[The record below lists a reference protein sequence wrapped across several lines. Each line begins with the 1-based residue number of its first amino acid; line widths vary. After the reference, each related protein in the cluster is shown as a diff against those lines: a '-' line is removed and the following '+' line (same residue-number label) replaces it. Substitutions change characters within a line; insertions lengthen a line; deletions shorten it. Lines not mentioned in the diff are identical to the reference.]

1 MVDKSQVIVVS
12 GVTAS
17 GKTTLINELHKEIPL
32 STIISFDDYS
42 IDQLDTAP
50 QLVDIL
56 DDAKLYVNQYDISL
70 MMTDFFV
77 SYNKVPVILIDFPFG
92 YQHMELKPYI
102 DKVIYIKTPL
112 DIVFA
117 RQLVRDYQEKTT
129 DEIIKWAKDYLS
141 IVRPIF
147 MAHQEIVSSSADL
160 LLDGNSPLDQQIFKV
175 NNLFSSVVF

>member
-1 MVDKSQVIVVS
+1 MEKILYKSQVIVVR

-17 GKTTLINELHKEIPL
+17 GKTTLINELHKEIPI
-32 STIISFDDYS
+32 SIIISFDDYS

-50 QLVDIL
+50 QFGDIL

-92 YQHMELKPYI
+92 YQHMVLRPYI
-102 DKVIYIKTPL
+102 DKVVYIKTPL

-129 DEIIKWAKDYLS
+129 EEITKWANDYLS

-147 MAHQEIVSSSADL
+147 MAHQEVVSSNIDL
-160 LLDGNSPLDQQIFKV
+160 LLDGELPLNQQIFKV
-175 NNLFSSVVF
+175 KQFIQ

>member
-1 MVDKSQVIVVS
+1 MVDKSQVIVIS

-42 IDQLDTAP
+42 IDQLDIAP
-50 QLVDIL
+50 QLGDIL
-56 DDAKLYVNQYDISL
+56 DDAKLYVNQHDISL
-70 MMTDFFV
+70 MMTDFFIF
-77 SYNKVPVILIDFPFG
+77 YNKVPVILIDFPFG
-92 YQHMELKPYI
+92 YQHMMLRPYI
-102 DKVIYIKTPL
+102 DKVVYIKTPL

-129 DEIIKWAKDYLS
+129 EEITKWANDYLS

-147 MAHQEIVSSSADL
+147 MAHQEVVSSNIDL
-160 LLDGNSPLDQQIFKV
+160 LLDGELPLNQQIFKV
-175 NNLFSSVVF
+175 KQFIQ